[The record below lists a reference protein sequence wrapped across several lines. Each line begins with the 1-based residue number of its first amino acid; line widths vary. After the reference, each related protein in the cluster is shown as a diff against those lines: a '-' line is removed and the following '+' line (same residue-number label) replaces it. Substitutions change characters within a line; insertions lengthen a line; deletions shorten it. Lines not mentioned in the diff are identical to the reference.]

1 MTYASYL
8 PDGSKLVDNAIIV
21 AFSNSGFEVFNSI
34 GIFSI
39 LGFMTVTS
47 GIPFNELVTS
57 GTGLAFVVF
66 PQVFNT
72 MGPAAYVIGPL
83 FFLCILFAGITSVIA
98 LLEGVCYS
106 ISEKFLIE
114 RKKTAT
120 VVCII
125 GFCISIIF
133 TTGIGST
140 ILGIFDA
147 FLNNFALLFAVLLE
161 CIVFGWIY
169 KFDDLIETLNAH
181 STIKV
186 GKTWKIV
193 IKYILP
199 ICILGLWLQGVV
211 STISEADTLS
221 SIVMLILTIVV
232 IVVPCIIALL
242 PARNKNYY
250 DA

>member
-1 MTYASYL
+1 
-8 PDGSKLVDNAIIV
+8 VDNAIIV

-39 LGFMTVTS
+39 LGFMTLTS

-72 MGPAAYVIGPL
+72 MGAAAYVIGPL

-120 VVCII
+120 VVCIV
-125 GFCISIIF
+125 GFLISTLF
-133 TTGIGST
+133 ATGIGST
-140 ILGIFDA
+140 LLGIFDA

-161 CIVFGWIY
+161 CIIFGWIY
-169 KFDDLIETLNAH
+169 KFDDLIETLNAN

-186 GKTWKIV
+186 GKTWKTV

-199 ICILGLWLQGVV
+199 ICIACLWIQGILT
-211 STISEADTLS
+211 TISEAPGISNT
-221 SIVMLILTIVV
+221 IMIILTIVV
-232 IVVPCIIALL
+232 IVVPFIFAKL
-242 PARNKNYY
+242 PAINKDYY
-250 DA
+250 NV